1 MSKPLLGIILG
12 AVIGFLDGL
21 TALFT
26 PEADQI
32 WNIAP
37 WSSLKGIIVGLIIGL
52 YARKVNS
59 MSRAVVFGLIVALF
73 FAFLTALGQYFG
85 EGQHYWIEI
94 MLPGMITGGIIGYGV
109 QKFGAKPKVADS
121 EI

>member
-59 MSRAVVFGLIVALF
+59 ISKAVVFGLMPRY
-73 FAFLTALGQYFG
+73 FLHF
-85 EGQHYWIEI
+85 
-94 MLPGMITGGIIGYGV
+94 
-109 QKFGAKPKVADS
+109 
-121 EI
+121 

>member
-1 MSKPLLGIILG
+1 M
-12 AVIGFLDGL
+12 IGFLDGL

-37 WSSLKGIIVGLIIGL
+37 WSSLKGIIVGCIIGF
-52 YARKVNS
+52 YARKVDS
-59 MSRAVVFGLIVALF
+59 MSRAVMFGLIVALF
-73 FAFLTALGQYFG
+73 FAFLTALGQYLG

-94 MLPGMITGGIIGYGV
+94 MLPGTITGVIIGYGV
-109 QKFGAKPKVADS
+109 QKFGAKPRAS
-121 EI
+121 ESEV

>member
-59 MSRAVVFGLIVALF
+59 ISRAVVFGLIVALF

-94 MLPGMITGGIIGYGV
+94 MLPGIITGGIIGYGV
-109 QKFGAKPKVADS
+109 QKFGAKSKVANS

>member
-59 MSRAVVFGLIVALF
+59 ISKAVVFGLIVALF
-73 FAFLTALGQYFG
+73 VAFLTALGQYLG
-85 EGQHYWIEI
+85 EGQHYWLEI
-94 MLPGMITGGIIGYGV
+94 MLPGIITGGIIGYGV

-121 EI
+121 KI

>member
-37 WSSLKGIIVGLIIGL
+37 WSSLKGIIAGLIIGL

-59 MSRAVVFGLIVALF
+59 ISRAVVFGLIVALF

-85 EGQHYWIEI
+85 EGGKQAVLLCCQHRCR
-94 MLPGMITGGIIGYGV
+94 TV
-109 QKFGAKPKVADS
+109 V
-121 EI
+121 

>member
-21 TALFT
+21 TALFS

-32 WNIAP
+32 WSIAT
-37 WSSLKGIIVGLIIGL
+37 WSSIKGIIVGIIIGF

-59 MSRAVVFGLIVALF
+59 MSKTVVFGLIIALF
-73 FAFLTALGQYFG
+73 FAFLAALGQYLG
-85 EGQHYWIEI
+85 EGQHYWLEI
-94 MLPGMITGGIIGYGV
+94 MLPGTITGAIIGYGV
-109 QKFGAKPKVADS
+109 QKLGRKPEVS
-121 EI
+121 E